1 MEMKNRHWGDR
12 GADQVEPPEQRLK
25 LRAHTSEPLVERA
38 HAVVAR
44 GRVAARAPALETGAR
59 PQVTTGAQYCD

>member
-1 MEMKNRHWGDR
+1 VEMKNRRWGDR
-12 GADQVEPPEQRLK
+12 GADQVEPAEQRLK
-25 LRAHTSEPLVERA
+25 LRAHTSEPLAERA
-38 HAVVAR
+38 HAVVAQ